1 MSEYKYLSA
10 NTPQDALRALFVLRE
25 NACLVAGG
33 TNVLVEMRQKRHAGK
48 TLLSIRDIGAYKGV
62 GLENGRVRIGALTP
76 VSELLSSGF
85 MEKEAP
91 ALFMAARVFADPV
104 TRNTA
109 TVGGNAAN
117 GSPAADLVP
126 ALMALGATV
135 HVRSLRG
142 EREIPIAQF
151 YKGYCKTALA
161 AEELIEAFSFSPA
174 KSGYMKL
181 GLRKAMS
188 ISVATAAAAAE
199 LNDDGTIKWCRIA
212 LGAVAENAVRA
223 LEAERVLTGEKPDE
237 AAFEAMAEAIQKDI
251 SPIDDIRASAIY
263 RRSVAPVLAK
273 RALKAALYGCC
284 GEEEAWKS

>member
-10 NTPQDALRALFVLRE
+10 NTPQEALQALFLLRE

-33 TNVLVEMRQKRHAGK
+33 TNVMVEMRQKCHAGK

-62 GLENGRVRIGALTP
+62 ALESGRVKIGALTP
-76 VSELLSSGF
+76 VSELLTCGVI
-85 MEKEAP
+85 EKEAP

-126 ALMALGATV
+126 ALMALDAAV
-135 HVRSLRG
+135 HVRSLQGARK
-142 EREIPIAQF
+142 IPITQF

-161 AEELIEAFSFSPA
+161 EDELIEAFSFFPA

-188 ISVATAAAAAE
+188 ISVATAGAAAE
-199 LNDDGTIKWCRIA
+199 LNSDGTVKWCRIA
-212 LGAVAENAVRA
+212 LGAVAENVVRA
-223 LEAERVLTGEKPDE
+223 FEAERTLTGNKPDE

-251 SPIDDIRASAIY
+251 SPIGDIRASAGY
-263 RRSVAPVLAK
+263 RRSVVPVLAK
-273 RALKAALYGCC
+273 RALKIALYGCC
-284 GEEEAWKS
+284 TEEEAWKS